1 MNREELKKTLK
12 PLIKECIKEV
22 LLEETGVL
30 SKVVNEVASGLQ
42 TGHTIVE
49 SSVSRPQVDEAE
61 LRRLEEKKNQA
72 LRQQKERMLRAIGED
87 AYNGVDLFEGT
98 TPMSSS
104 GSGASNQ
111 SSPMGPMS
119 SIDPNDPGVDLHS
132 IPGLNMDVAKKLMG

>member
-1 MNREELKKTLK
+1 MSREELKKTLK

-22 LLEETGVL
+22 LLEEAGVL

-42 TGHTIVE
+42 VGHRIVE
-49 SSVSRPQVDEAE
+49 SSAERSQVDEAE
-61 LRRLEEKKNQA
+61 IQRLEEKKNQA
-72 LRQQKERMLRAIGED
+72 LRQQKERMLKAIGES

-104 GSGASNQ
+104 GSTASKE
-111 SSPMGPMS
+111 SSPMGPMKN
-119 SIDPNDPGVDLHS
+119 IDPNDPGVDLHS